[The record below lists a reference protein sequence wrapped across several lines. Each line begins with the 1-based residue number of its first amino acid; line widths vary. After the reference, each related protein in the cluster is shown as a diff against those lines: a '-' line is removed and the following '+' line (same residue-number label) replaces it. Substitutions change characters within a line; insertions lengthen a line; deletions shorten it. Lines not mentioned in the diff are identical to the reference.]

1 MGTNAISSCSTK
13 EKINQFI
20 EVKPVDSPDDTPVRV
35 LHRNMLFPIQSIEIA
50 ENADKSNS
58 VIQKQL
64 VLQKA
69 NELMEAYFND

>member
-1 MGTNAISSCSTK
+1 
-13 EKINQFI
+13 
-20 EVKPVDSPDDTPVRV
+20 
-35 LHRNMLFPIQSIEIA
+35 MLFPIQSIEIA

-69 NELMEAYFND
+69 NELMETYFND

>member
-1 MGTNAISSCSTK
+1 MKLNLLIHQMILRS
-13 EKINQFI
+13 E
-20 EVKPVDSPDDTPVRV
+20 V

-69 NELMEAYFND
+69 NELMETYFND